1 MQLQQAVNNVFVQ
14 LSGSL
19 EALSPD
25 EYARPCQNLSEATIG
40 QHVRHIIE
48 MFLCLDIGY
57 QSGIVNYE
65 NRKRDQQLEKDK
77 TFALL
82 QLREI
87 HQGLGKPDKSLVL
100 EGVYND
106 DSSNLMQFPTNFY
119 REIVYNL
126 EHTIHHMALIR
137 VGLKELTQIELPQ
150 TYGVASATVKHK
162 RSCAQ

>member
-19 EALSPD
+19 GLITQE
-25 EYARPCQNLSEATIG
+25 EYAKPCVHLSNSSVG

-48 MFLCLDIGY
+48 MFQCLENGY
-57 QSGIVNYE
+57 QSGTVNYE
-65 NRKRDQQLEKDK
+65 NRKRDRQIETDK
-77 TFALL
+77 QFAIDLL
-82 QLREI
+82 KKI
-87 HQGLGKPDKSLVL
+87 HDGLGKPDKGLAL

-106 DSSNLMQFPTNFY
+106 DSDQLMSFPTNYY

-137 VGLKELTQIELPQ
+137 VGLRELKNIELPESF
-150 TYGVASATVKHK
+150 GVASATVKHN